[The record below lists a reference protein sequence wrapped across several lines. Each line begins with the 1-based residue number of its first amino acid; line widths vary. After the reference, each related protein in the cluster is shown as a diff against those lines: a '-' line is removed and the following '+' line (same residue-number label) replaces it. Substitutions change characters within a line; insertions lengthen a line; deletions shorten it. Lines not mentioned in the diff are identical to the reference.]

1 MRKRLDI
8 RLSKAFLDLLEKR
21 RPKWVHQEV
30 IYQYIER
37 NLTLN
42 EVQKSLHIQKAG
54 QIEANW
60 QHDLRNLQHTLKRT
74 GAVINPE
81 KEVWGFPIEEID
93 DSQLAAVWQNALQ
106 NSVQQYDEENGGTI
120 QSPNGVT
127 ITRQLFLERV
137 AHLLRSGGVLPVGRF
152 HVWSKKEQAIVFLS
166 DHLST
171 ENGWIVWRT
180 TPSSTV
186 SADWLYMVTQSN
198 KHKAREATLEGQQLI
213 EERKKQ
219 GVERTVVLHR
229 PDLNQDTGSS
239 LPYVFNEQ
247 GERVTLE
254 SPHPLLQYTNGT
266 WLGYSCPVCR
276 QRAYCTRPGTNAPH
290 FRHWPGTNDFLD
302 GVGRVC
308 PFTRAGAA
316 YSGLDA
322 ASRQFSQNLLQVRL
336 KRGAF
341 GSFRLWTDGGSHG
354 KGLPYDSNRRI
365 REYGPML
372 NVELGEVESSV
383 DQDHNPPV
391 PIQVMTAQTSISW
404 RRNHMGSFDTLIAQ
418 GVSEGDCF
426 QIQDMSEFTVMGRG
440 ILRIRPGLDYQSGNI
455 IGDYQQHFIGIVVLN
470 WAEPPPDYTDIV
482 TISEDFSLIILP
494 VHADENRAF
503 LNRHLIRTD
512 LDRDI
517 HERFEVL
524 VRTPISANPSGH
536 FPIHF
541 REGLRQMSLLI
552 RNGRRAQPEDEVIQP
567 VLSTVRVTNTT
578 VWDSRRIETTEI
590 EEYPLPDDWHEYS
603 FELGRHVRN
612 SKLQVDGS
620 LNYLGEKLKP
630 QGGLMIYLEEE
641 EQEQNHFIGEDRML
655 ISFEDE
661 SESPIEICLF
671 SSPPLVR
678 HELSSIPQIFEIRG
692 SLGQLNSEDH
702 FVLTTVWFEGQQTLH
717 NRTFSL
723 DQVGEFLQREA
734 EILETTIQKIQIQFV
749 PQVDWR
755 NKSNVGLPTLIFEQP
770 EEEILQRRRREAEEL
785 EWERLRRAAETEAAI
800 EEERL
805 RQAAEAAEEERQRQ
819 AAEAAEEERQR
830 QAAEPQNLP
839 DLRYRKIQQENAEK
853 SARSATTTFGE
864 HRQNLLARIQGDTL
878 GLLHNTIPG
887 NRGSSTDHK
896 YKRDSL
902 RRTITQ
908 LNKRVVLWSDWAS
921 INQQTFQCVHLHST
935 GSREKFEAKM
945 KSFGSVIGHVTFI
958 QSSGQ
963 LKCRMC
969 QKIWDQ

>member
-1 MRKRLDI
+1 
-8 RLSKAFLDLLEKR
+8 
-21 RPKWVHQEV
+21 
-30 IYQYIER
+30 
-37 NLTLN
+37 
-42 EVQKSLHIQKAG
+42 
-54 QIEANW
+54 
-60 QHDLRNLQHTLKRT
+60 
-74 GAVINPE
+74 
-81 KEVWGFPIEEID
+81 
-93 DSQLAAVWQNALQ
+93 
-106 NSVQQYDEENGGTI
+106 
-120 QSPNGVT
+120 
-127 ITRQLFLERV
+127 
-137 AHLLRSGGVLPVGRF
+137 
-152 HVWSKKEQAIVFLS
+152 
-166 DHLST
+166 
-171 ENGWIVWRT
+171 
-180 TPSSTV
+180 
-186 SADWLYMVTQSN
+186 
-198 KHKAREATLEGQQLI
+198 
-213 EERKKQ
+213 
-219 GVERTVVLHR
+219 
-229 PDLNQDTGSS
+229 
-239 LPYVFNEQ
+239 
-247 GERVTLE
+247 
-254 SPHPLLQYTNGT
+254 
-266 WLGYSCPVCR
+266 
-276 QRAYCTRPGTNAPH
+276 
-290 FRHWPGTNDFLD
+290 
-302 GVGRVC
+302 
-308 PFTRAGAA
+308 
-316 YSGLDA
+316 
-322 ASRQFSQNLLQVRL
+322 
-336 KRGAF
+336 
-341 GSFRLWTDGGSHG
+341 
-354 KGLPYDSNRRI
+354 
-365 REYGPML
+365 ML
-372 NVELGEVESSV
+372 NVELGEVRSSV

-391 PIQVMTAQTSISW
+391 PIQDMTAQTSISW

-440 ILRIRPGLDYQSGNI
+440 ILRIRPGLDYQSGNE

-470 WAEPPPDYTDIV
+470 GAEPPPDYTDIV

-578 VWDSRRIETTEI
+578 VWNSRRIETTEI

-641 EQEQNHFIGEDRML
+641 EQDQNHFIGEDRIM

-702 FVLTTVWFEGQQTLH
+702 FVLTTVWFEGQQVLH

-734 EILETTIQKIQIQFV
+734 EILETTILKIQIQFV
-749 PQVDWR
+749 PQVDWQ

-785 EWERLRRAAETEAAI
+785 EQERQ
-800 EEERL
+800 
-805 RQAAEAAEEERQRQ
+805 RQAAEAEAALEEERQRQ

-830 QAAEPQNLP
+830 QAAEPQNP
-839 DLRYRKIQQENAEK
+839 PNSRYREIQQENAER
-853 SARSATTTFGE
+853 SARSAATNFVE
-864 HRQNLLARIQGDTL
+864 LRQNLLARIQRETL
-878 GLLHNTIPG
+878 SLLHNTIPG
-887 NRGSSTDHK
+887 NSRRSLDHK
-896 YKRDSL
+896 YKRDGL
-902 RRTITQ
+902 RHAITQ
-908 LNKRVVLWSDWAS
+908 LNKKVVLWSDWAS
-921 INQQTFQCVHLHST
+921 VNQQTFQCVHLHST

-945 KSFGSVIGHVTFI
+945 KSYGSVIGHVTFI
-958 QSSGQ
+958 QSSGRQ
-963 LKCRMC
+963 KCRMC